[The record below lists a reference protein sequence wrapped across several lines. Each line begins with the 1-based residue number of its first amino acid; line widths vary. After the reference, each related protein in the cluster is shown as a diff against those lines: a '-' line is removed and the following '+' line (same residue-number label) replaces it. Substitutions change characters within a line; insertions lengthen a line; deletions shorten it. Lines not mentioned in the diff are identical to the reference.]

1 MKLDKLI
8 EQRFSELTKKAEV
21 VASTRTGNDSRSGV
35 NSERFHEWA
44 TGVLSLLQSVFGES
58 SPHHQNFFKLYSLF
72 VGYYSDFEIC
82 RGVFRAAKEDYE
94 SGYLFSVRGLIK
106 AEDSTDIL
114 DRATEILKAGYKD
127 PACVLAGV
135 ALEITLKELCTRN
148 GLPHGKLDSMNIE
161 LCKKA
166 VYNMGMQKQI
176 TAWAHWRN
184 KAAHGEWHEY
194 KDTNVDDMVK
204 GVTRFIAEYL

>member
-8 EQRFSELTKKAEV
+8 EQRFVELEKKA
-21 VASTRTGNDSRSGV
+21 ASIRLTPEQWVEYSK
-35 NSERFHEWA
+35 FHEWA
-44 TGVLSLLQSVFGES
+44 TNAQSLILNVFGENT
-58 SPHHQNFFKLYSLF
+58 PQYQNFLKLYNSHS
-72 VGYYSDFEIC
+72 GYPSDFEKC
-82 RGVFRAAKEDYE
+82 RGVFLAAKEDYE

-114 DRATEILKAGYKD
+114 DQATELLKLGRKD
-127 PACVLAGV
+127 PACVLGGV

-148 GLPHGKLDSMNIE
+148 SIPHGKLDAMNAE
-161 LCKKA
+161 LCKQA
-166 VYNMGMQKQI
+166 IYNAGMQKQI

-184 KAAHGEWHEY
+184 KAAHGEWNDY
-194 KDTNVDDMVK
+194 KEADVEDMIR